1 MEYWYNIS
9 NNKCI
14 IMTTELSKQVLNR
27 IDSLEKKLNRIEALL
42 LSLIDDEELDD
53 DEIERIK
60 ETDKIVKNKQFDT
73 LILVN

>member
-73 LILVN
+73 LISVN